1 MLVNTVLRSRVIYGF
16 CCFVWFCS
24 ALFEIYIKRA
34 VLMYVLSYQ
43 ASVSLSNPAYQS
55 ISECLFLYQLLKL
68 FNNK

>member
-1 MLVNTVLRSRVIYGF
+1 
-16 CCFVWFCS
+16 
-24 ALFEIYIKRA
+24 
-34 VLMYVLSYQ
+34 MYVLSYQ